1 MEPFYA
7 VTLGVVQG
15 LTEFLPVSSSGHL
28 VLFQNLFGFKEP
40 ELLFDI
46 SLHVG
51 TLLAICL
58 VFFRELRSLV
68 TTLLRLPRL
77 LTAAGGIKPLFVE
90 NEDVRL
96 ASLIVL
102 GSVPTAFMGLMFH
115 RVADRIFGSVG
126 IVGTMLLITGTFLWL
141 TRRLA
146 GHSRQ
151 LRQVYSRDALTIG
164 LVQGMAILPG
174 ISRSG
179 STICAALFLGVDRE
193 LAGRYSFL
201 LSIPAI
207 LGALVL
213 GLDGSLAGSSV
224 STEMMLLGGATAAVT
239 GYVAL
244 KILMRVVRQGRLYR
258 FAPYCWAVGLAALAA
273 AWR

>member
-1 MEPFYA
+1 MEPIYA

-28 VLFQNLFGFKEP
+28 VLFQNLFGFREP

-58 VFFRELRSLV
+58 VFFRELRSLL

-77 LTAAGGIKPLFVE
+77 LTAAGGIRPLFAE
-90 NEDVRL
+90 NQDVRL
-96 ASLIVL
+96 AALIVL
-102 GSVPTAFMGLMFH
+102 GSIPTAFLGLLFH

-126 IVGTMLLITGTFLWL
+126 IVGAMLLITGTLLWL

-146 GHSRQ
+146 GRSRPLEQVHSG
-151 LRQVYSRDALTIG
+151 DALTIG

-179 STICAALFLGVDRE
+179 STICAALFLGIDRE

-207 LGALVL
+207 IGALAL
-213 GLDGSLAGSSV
+213 GLDGSWADSSV
-224 STEMMLLGGATAAVT
+224 SAAMMLLGGATAAVT

-244 KILMRVVRQGRLYR
+244 RVLLRVVRQGRLHR

>member
-1 MEPFYA
+1 MEPIYA

-28 VLFQNLFGFKEP
+28 VLFQNLFGFTEP

-58 VFFRELRSLV
+58 VFYRELGSLL
-68 TTLLRLPRL
+68 TTLLRLPWL
-77 LTAAGGIKPLFVE
+77 LKAAGGLRPLFAQ
-90 NEDVRL
+90 NQDVRL
-96 ASLIVL
+96 VALIVL
-102 GSVPTAFMGLMFH
+102 GSIPTAFLGLIFH

-126 IVGTMLLITGTFLWL
+126 IVGAMLLITGTLLWL
-141 TRRLA
+141 TRRPA
-146 GHSRQ
+146 GRSR
-151 LRQVYSRDALTIG
+151 LLPQVHTRDALTIG

-179 STICAALFLGVDRE
+179 STICAALFLGIDRE

-207 LGALVL
+207 IGALAL
-213 GLDGSLAGSSV
+213 GLEGYRADASV
-224 STEMMLLGGATAAVT
+224 PVAMMLLGGATAAVT
-239 GYVAL
+239 GYAAL
-244 KILMRVVRQGRLYR
+244 RLLLWVVQRGRLHR
-258 FAPYCWAVGLAALAA
+258 FAPYCWAVGLAALAV

>member
-96 ASLIVL
+96 ACLIVL